1 MKKIGLFGGTF
12 DPVHIGHLLLADAV
26 LGDAGLD
33 QVLFVPSAVPP
44 HKPPGGRSA
53 PEDRLRMVRLAIKGH
68 GGFDTTDVE
77 LRRPGASYTV
87 DTLIELQASNGWTGV
102 EWFLI
107 LGADMCVDLSNW
119 KNPDEIVS
127 RAGLL
132 IMERPGIDA
141 RRAGGIEERFLKRA
155 VFMKTPKIGI
165 SSTEIRDRVRMG
177 KSIRYWVPRAV
188 ETFILEKGL
197 YRQ

>member
-26 LGDAGLD
+26 RGDAGLD

-53 PEDRLRMVRLAIKGH
+53 PEDRLHMVRLAIEGH

-87 DTLIELQASNGWTGV
+87 DTLIELQNSNGWAGV

-107 LGADMCVDLSNW
+107 LGADMWVDLPNW

-141 RRAGGIEERFLKRA
+141 RHAGGIEERFLEKA
-155 VFMKTPKIGI
+155 VFVKTPKIGI

-177 KSIRYWVPRAV
+177 KTIRYWVPRAV
-188 ETFILEKGL
+188 EAFILEKGL